1 MVTINDPHS
10 TALVVKPELVSAQLD
25 AEINDQPPTGLVTG
39 GADLPP
45 IAPGGD
51 IPAPQALRSLKPRR
65 FHGTVNLDAT
75 RVGRDAGK
83 IAEEVI
89 AHLVGLVG
97 STVTVTIE
105 VSADIPEGAPENVV
119 RTVTENSKTLK
130 FTSHGF
136 EVE

>member
-1 MVTINDPHS
+1 
-10 TALVVKPELVSAQLD
+10 LVVKPELVSAQLD
-25 AEINDQPPTGLVTG
+25 AERNEQPPAVPVTG
-39 GADLPP
+39 GGDLPTM
-45 IAPGGD
+45 APGGD
-51 IPAPQALRSLKPRR
+51 APPPEAPRTLKPRR

-83 IAEEVI
+83 IAEEVV

-105 VSADIPEGAPENVV
+105 VSAEIPDGVPENVV

-130 FTSHGF
+130 FKSHGF
-136 EVE
+136 END